1 MIVNNPAGD
10 NLEIVATKSIA
21 VFEWNKETV
30 LTWARQ
36 YAEKY
41 VGLMVTEENLPD
53 MEAANKELS
62 SKIKRLEEF
71 RKTNKAQMEAPIKQ
85 FESEVK
91 EVVAVIESVKTPIA
105 EQVRKFEDQRRCEQA
120 SLVSSWID
128 EICASV
134 GLRPDYAKQIS
145 VAESWT
151 NRTAVKSKVRAEIE
165 AKATALMA
173 MQSAADQAEELK
185 RQKNEMAVMMCKLQ
199 SESAGLA
206 KPIEP
211 KEIYGIAN
219 LSLMDLPAAIT
230 AAVTKQRDAEQAAV
244 ERAERQK
251 VEAAEREAK
260 RLADEAAAKAKE
272 AERLAATEAIRR
284 LNEVQQEVKP
294 ETKEPAPQYKMT
306 MRYFG
311 TQAECDWLLNMLEG
325 NGIDVLDEGR
335 ERIS

>member
-1 MIVNNPAGD
+1 MIVNNPVGE
-10 NLEIVATKSIA
+10 NIEIVATKSMS

-36 YAEKY
+36 YAEKF

-120 SLVSSWID
+120 SLVSIWI
-128 EICASV
+128 EEACASV
-134 GLRPDYAKQIS
+134 GLRPEFAKQLS
-145 VAESWT
+145 VADSWT
-151 NRTAVKSKVRAEIE
+151 NRTAVKSKVKAEIE

-211 KEIYGIAN
+211 KDIYGIAN

-230 AAVTKQRDAEQAAV
+230 AAVTKQREAEQAAI

-251 VEAAEREAK
+251 AEAAEREAK
-260 RLADEAAAKAKE
+260 RLADEEAARIKKAQQEEAAAAIAAVESGKVYTPKE
-272 AERLAATEAIRR
+272 KQFRFD
-284 LNEVQQEVKP
+284 VSV
-294 ETKEPAPQYKMT
+294 
-306 MRYFG
+306 FG
-311 TQAECDWLLNMLEG
+311 TEFECQQFLAIIEA
-325 NGIDVLDEGR
+325 NGYKYTLGKMEEV
-335 ERIS
+335 

>member
-41 VGLMVTEENLPD
+41 VGLMVTEDNLPD

-128 EICASV
+128 EICAAV
-134 GLRPDYAKQIS
+134 GLRPEYAKQIS

-151 NRTAVKSKVRAEIE
+151 NRTAVKSKVKAEIE

-211 KEIYGIAN
+211 KDIYGIAN

-230 AAVTKQRDAEQAAV
+230 AAVTKQRDAEQAAI
-244 ERAERQK
+244 ERSERQK
-251 VEAAEREAK
+251 AEAAEREAK
-260 RLADEAAAKAKE
+260 RLADEEAARIKKAQQEEAAAAIAAVEAGKE
-272 AERLAATEAIRR
+272 YVPTEKQFKLTVTVFGTEFECEQFLKIIDSNGYRYT
-284 LNEVQQEVKP
+284 LGEMGEVK
-294 ETKEPAPQYKMT
+294 
-306 MRYFG
+306 
-311 TQAECDWLLNMLEG
+311 
-325 NGIDVLDEGR
+325 
-335 ERIS
+335 

>member
-10 NLEIVATKSIA
+10 NLEIVATKSVA

-128 EICASV
+128 EICAAV
-134 GLRPDYAKQIS
+134 GLRPEYAKQIS

-151 NRTAVKSKVRAEIE
+151 NRTAVKSKVKAEIE

-211 KEIYGIAN
+211 KDIYGIAN

-230 AAVTKQRDAEQAAV
+230 AAVTKQRDAEQAAI
-244 ERAERQK
+244 ERAERQR
-251 VEAAEREAK
+251 VEAAEREARQK
-260 RLADEAAAKAKE
+260 ADDYEAEQRRKAQDEAAAAIAAVEAGKVYTPKE
-272 AERLAATEAIRR
+272 KQFRLD
-284 LNEVQQEVKP
+284 VSV
-294 ETKEPAPQYKMT
+294 
-306 MRYFG
+306 FG
-311 TQAECDWLLNMLEG
+311 TEFECQQFLAIIEA
-325 NGIDVLDEGR
+325 NGYKYTLGKMEEV
-335 ERIS
+335 